1 MEEYE
6 KILTEIKEQEKLL
19 QFTEFTKIRGFYMYK
34 LLAIDMDG
42 TLLNDNKKISKENIL
57 AIKKATQLGIK
68 IVIASGRTIQGIEKY
83 LKELDLV
90 NDDEYCVVCSGAL
103 VMNNT
108 NEKVIQSNPLSYDE
122 FKYVFN
128 LVKKLHI
135 TLNMYSDERI
145 LINSSSYYSKF
156 DAIANNIP
164 LEIRDFN
171 YLDKDTLITKI
182 MLINEDL
189 SIVEEMQSL
198 FPSIIV
204 DENKLE
210 AKEGFNRELFKDM
223 SKLPKEFLEN
233 FTVSKVTPFNVEV
246 MKKNIS
252 KRTGLEKIAR
262 ELKIKPHEIICIGDS
277 GNDKE
282 MIQYAGLGVAMGN
295 AFPEIKEIADYITCS
310 NEDNGVAHVI
320 EKFILNQKEAI

>member
-1 MEEYE
+1 
-6 KILTEIKEQEKLL
+6 
-19 QFTEFTKIRGFYMYK
+19 MYK

-57 AIKKATQLGIK
+57 AIKKATQLGVK
-68 IVIASGRTIQGIEKY
+68 VVIASGRTIQGIEKY
-83 LKELDLV
+83 LEKLDLV
-90 NDDEYCVVCSGAL
+90 SDDNYCVVCSGAL

-108 NEKVIQSNPLSYDE
+108 NEKVIQSSPLSYDE

-128 LVKKLHI
+128 LVKELHI

-145 LINSSSYYSKF
+145 LINSRNYYSEF

-164 LEIRDFN
+164 LEIKDFN
-171 YLDKDTLITKI
+171 SLDKDTLITKI

-198 FPSIIV
+198 FPSIIL
-204 DENKLE
+204 DGNKLQ
-210 AKEGFNRELFKDM
+210 AKESFNRELFKDM
-223 SKLPKEFLEN
+223 SKLPQEFLEN

-252 KRTGLEKIAR
+252 KRTGLEKIAN

-295 AFPEIKEIADYITCS
+295 AFPEIKEIADYITYS

-320 EKFILNQKEAI
+320 DKFILNQKMAV

>member
-1 MEEYE
+1 
-6 KILTEIKEQEKLL
+6 
-19 QFTEFTKIRGFYMYK
+19 MYK

-42 TLLNDNKKISKENIL
+42 TLLNDNKKISKENII
-57 AIKKATQLGIK
+57 AIKKAKQLGVK
-68 IVIASGRTIQGIEKY
+68 VVIASGRTIQGIEKY
-83 LKELDLV
+83 LEKLDLLS
-90 NDDEYCVVCSGAL
+90 DDDYCVVCSGAL

-108 NEKVIQSNPLSYDE
+108 KEKVIQSSPLSYEE

-128 LVKKLHI
+128 LVKKLNI
-135 TLNMYSDERI
+135 TLNMYSDESI
-145 LINSSSYYSKF
+145 LINSSNYYSEI

-171 YLDKDTLITKI
+171 SLDKDTLITKI

-210 AKEGFNRELFKDM
+210 AKQGFNKELFKDI

-233 FTVSKVTPFNVEV
+233 FTVSKVSPFNVEV
-246 MKKNIS
+246 MKKSIS
-252 KRTGLEKIAR
+252 KRTGLEKIAKD
-262 ELKIKPHEIICIGDS
+262 LKIKPHEIICIGDS
-277 GNDKE
+277 GNDKQ

-295 AFPEIKEIADYITCS
+295 AFPEIKEIADYVTYS

-320 EKFILNQKEAI
+320 EKFILSQKEAV

>member
-1 MEEYE
+1 
-6 KILTEIKEQEKLL
+6 
-19 QFTEFTKIRGFYMYK
+19 MYK

-42 TLLNDNKKISKENIL
+42 TLLNDNKKISKENII
-57 AIKKATQLGIK
+57 AIKKAKQLGVK
-68 IVIASGRTIQGIEKY
+68 VVIASGRTIQGIEKY
-83 LKELDLV
+83 LEKLDLLS
-90 NDDEYCVVCSGAL
+90 DDDYCVVCSGAL

-108 NEKVIQSNPLSYDE
+108 KEKVIQSSPLSYEE

-128 LVKKLHI
+128 LVKKLNI
-135 TLNMYSDERI
+135 TLNMYSDESI
-145 LINSSSYYSKF
+145 LINSSNYYSEF

-171 YLDKDTLITKI
+171 SLDKDTLITKI

-210 AKEGFNRELFKDM
+210 AKQGFNKELFKDI

-233 FTVSKVTPFNVEV
+233 FTVSKVSPFNVEV
-246 MKKNIS
+246 MKKSIS
-252 KRTGLEKIAR
+252 KRTGLEKIAKD
-262 ELKIKPHEIICIGDS
+262 LKIKPHEIICIGDS
-277 GNDKE
+277 GNDKQ

-295 AFPEIKEIADYITCS
+295 AFPEIKEIADYVTYS

-320 EKFILNQKEAI
+320 EKFILSQKEAV

>member
-1 MEEYE
+1 
-6 KILTEIKEQEKLL
+6 
-19 QFTEFTKIRGFYMYK
+19 MYK

-42 TLLNDNKKISKENIL
+42 TLLNDNKKISEENII
-57 AIKKATQLGIK
+57 AIKKATQLGVK
-68 IVIASGRTIQGIEKY
+68 VVIASGRTIQGIEKY
-83 LKELDLV
+83 LEKLDLV
-90 NDDEYCVVCSGAL
+90 SDDNYCVVCSGAL

-108 NEKVIQSNPLSYDE
+108 NEKVIQSSPLSYDE

-135 TLNMYSDERI
+135 TLNMYSDDRI
-145 LINSSSYYSKF
+145 LINSANYYSEF

-171 YLDKDTLITKI
+171 SLDKDTLITKI

-189 SIVEEMQSL
+189 SILEEVQAL
-198 FPSIIV
+198 FPSIIL

-223 SKLPKEFLEN
+223 SKLPQKFLEN

-262 ELKIKPHEIICIGDS
+262 ELKIKPNEIICIGDS

-295 AFPEIKEIADYITCS
+295 AFPEIKEIADYVTYS

-320 EKFILNQKEAI
+320 EKFILNQKIAV